1 MRRPDPPG
9 GPHADDLGTP
19 CLPPAI
25 AEAIEHFCVGQSE
38 LRARL
43 ARIGDAVGIAPSGC
57 NGVADDDGGH
67 GDGQK

>member
-9 GPHADDLGTP
+9 DPHADDLGTP

-25 AEAIEHFCVGQSE
+25 AEAIERFCAGQSE

-43 ARIGDAVGIAPSGC
+43 ARADDAADIAPSGC
-57 NGVADDDGGH
+57 SGVAV
-67 GDGQK
+67 